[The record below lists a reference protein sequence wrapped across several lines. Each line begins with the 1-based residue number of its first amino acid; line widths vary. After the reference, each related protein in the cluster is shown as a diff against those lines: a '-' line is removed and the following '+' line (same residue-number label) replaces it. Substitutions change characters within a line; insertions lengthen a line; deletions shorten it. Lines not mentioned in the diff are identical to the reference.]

1 MSRKTVLVVDPNPA
15 NHRRAQEA
23 FHGSGFPMLFAKSQA
38 DAESACQG
46 QSVDLILSAV
56 RLPKGTGY
64 DLARSLRERF
74 PAALVFLMAGGFDVY
89 DAARAAESGV
99 DGKIA
104 VPFTAASLRLR
115 VEQAIGPM
123 ALGLPE
129 ISTSDLAPMDEAV
142 SYDAPL
148 PTYDGPLADSEAQPV
163 PDTDQRMASFLP
175 RDFRQPEP
183 VAVDPAVVGPA
194 LERAILEVLP
204 EVVEG
209 VLRNTLVSSP
219 DFRDLVATAVEKAV
233 RDELSRRG

>member
-15 NHRRAQEA
+15 NHRRVQGA
-23 FHGSGFPMLFAKSQA
+23 FRGSGFPMLFAKGL
-38 DAESACQG
+38 AEAQVSCAG
-46 QSVDLILSAV
+46 QTIDLILSAV

-64 DLARSLRERF
+64 DLARILRESY
-74 PAALVFLMAGGFDVY
+74 PAALVYLMAGGFDVY

-99 DGKIA
+99 DGKIS
-104 VPFTAASLRLR
+104 VPFTPASLRAR
-115 VEQAIGPM
+115 VEEAIGPL

-129 ISTSDLAPMDEAV
+129 ISTSDLAPMDDV
-142 SYDAPL
+142 PSYDAPIA
-148 PTYDGPLADSEAQPV
+148 TYDGPMAAPATAV
-163 PDTDQRMASFLP
+163 PDSDERMATFLP

-219 DFRDLVATAVEKAV
+219 DFRELVAAAVEKAV
-233 RDELSRRG
+233 KDELARRG